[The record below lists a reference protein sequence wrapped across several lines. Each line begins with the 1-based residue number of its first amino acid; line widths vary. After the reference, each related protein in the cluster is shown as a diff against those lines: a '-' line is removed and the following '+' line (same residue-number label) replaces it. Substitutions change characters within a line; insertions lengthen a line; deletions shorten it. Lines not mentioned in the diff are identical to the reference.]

1 MFCGIHLGAISQ
13 PSVLYNE
20 FEKCTFKITATSHR
34 DLKLNSVYLHLQ
46 RRCCRISVDEGKVS
60 DNLDLLTH

>member
-13 PSVLYNE
+13 ASFLYNE

-34 DLKLNSVYLHLQ
+34 DLKVKLFICTSKAVAVESVLMKE
-46 RRCCRISVDEGKVS
+46 R
-60 DNLDLLTH
+60 